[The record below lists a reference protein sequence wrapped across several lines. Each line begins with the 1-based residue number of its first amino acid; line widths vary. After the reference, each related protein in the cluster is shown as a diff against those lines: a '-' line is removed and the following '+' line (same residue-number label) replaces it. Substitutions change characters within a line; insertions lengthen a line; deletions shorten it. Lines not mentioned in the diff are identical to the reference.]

1 MHQPTQPNQTT
12 KEHQAQSVIEHLRS
26 LRNVILSIFG
36 TVLLGA
42 VIVHSQLANIT
53 DFLLRPLGDKAAPL
67 QFLSPLDPL
76 YFMIRVDLSLGFLL
90 ALPFVI
96 FLIWRY
102 ISPAFGLQRAYLGV
116 LVILSST
123 VLSVIA
129 AAYTYLLL
137 VPVIINYMA
146 NLTLPGTELAFT
158 ALGYF
163 SFIFSTTILL
173 MLVFQIPLIIV
184 GLSAIGLLQPQS
196 ITANRQYIYPGLF
209 IGAALL
215 SPTTDAISLLLIAG
229 PALVVV
235 ELGTLVASTIT
246 RRTNWQ

>member
-12 KEHQAQSVIEHLRS
+12 EELSVIEHLKS

-36 TVLLGA
+36 IILLGA
-42 VIVHSQLANIT
+42 AIVHSQLDLIT
-53 DFLLRPLGDKAAPL
+53 DFLLRPLGETAAPL

-90 ALPFVI
+90 ALPIVVY
-96 FLIWRY
+96 LIWRY
-102 ISPAFGLQRAYLGV
+102 ISPALGLRRAYLGV

-123 VLSVIA
+123 ILSVIA

-137 VPVIINYMA
+137 VPVILGYMSSIA
-146 NLTLPGTELAFT
+146 LPGTELAFT
-158 ALGYF
+158 ASGYF

-184 GLSAIGLLQPQS
+184 GLSSVGIIKPEDVS
-196 ITANRQYIYPGLF
+196 ENRRYIYPGLF
-209 IGAALL
+209 IAAAIL
-215 SPTTDAISLLLIAG
+215 SPTTDAISLILIAG
-229 PALVVV
+229 PALLVV
-235 ELGTLVASTIT
+235 EIGTLVAKLIT
-246 RRTNWQ
+246 YRRL